1 MSSRK
6 GIGVYT
12 PTASPRVLCILYRHT
27 VLVFFNLRGSSSH
40 HLEMLAEHA
49 LVFRLDQESLNH
61 DY

>member
-12 PTASPRVLCILYRHT
+12 PTTSPRALCILYQHT

-40 HLEMLAEHA
+40 HFEMLAEHA
-49 LVFRLDQESLNH
+49 LVFRLDQESVNR
-61 DY
+61 DC

>member
-12 PTASPRVLCILYRHT
+12 PTASPRVLYIMYRHT

-49 LVFRLDQESLNH
+49 LVFRLDQESVNH

>member
-12 PTASPRVLCILYRHT
+12 PIASPQALCIMYRHT
-27 VLVFFNLRGSSSH
+27 VLVFFNLRGLSSH